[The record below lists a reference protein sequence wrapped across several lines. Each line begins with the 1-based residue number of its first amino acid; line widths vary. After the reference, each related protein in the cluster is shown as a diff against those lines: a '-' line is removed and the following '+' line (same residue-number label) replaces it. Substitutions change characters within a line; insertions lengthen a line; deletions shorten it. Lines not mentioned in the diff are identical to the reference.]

1 MPIVTFPHMSELSSF
16 SKICCRSSSGNRRR
30 SRHQSALSPRTES
43 ELAGNDDSFSCYHP
57 TLLPSFPHSTSIYLL
72 LTYTFMS
79 LLVLSAADVEKA
91 TASMSPDELQILMA
105 SVFRTLSRG
114 DRWLSSTPHRTSI
127 SMPWH
132 TALFMP
138 ARIATDASTGT
149 TVKVVSVPSSPG
161 DTRGLPGSTLV
172 LDEDTGAVKAIVN
185 SRSLTA
191 LRNAAGKYLCN
202 SFQA

>member
-1 MPIVTFPHMSELSSF
+1 
-16 SKICCRSSSGNRRR
+16 
-30 SRHQSALSPRTES
+30 
-43 ELAGNDDSFSCYHP
+43 
-57 TLLPSFPHSTSIYLL
+57 
-72 LTYTFMS
+72 MS

-91 TASMSPDELQILMA
+91 TASMSPDKLQILMA

-127 SMPWH
+127 SMPQH

-138 ARIATDASTGT
+138 ARIATDALTGT

-191 LRNAAGKYLCN
+191 LRNAAGMYLFLIFFLWRGLNILLKPRRISLVIAYRGYEQTYRDYYVWIWKANRGASKGLPACLPIGH
-202 SFQA
+202 SLQYRQQER